1 MYTVIILLLNTPLSY
16 FRRLTMSAR
25 HYMAGKVG
33 ARVSLKA
40 KYELYRNI
48 LQQEVGFFDETKSGR
63 FLNYNNRW
71 SDGSKIVKHKPTFE
85 NGTIET

>member
-1 MYTVIILLLNTPLSY
+1 
-16 FRRLTMSAR
+16 MSTR

-63 FLNYNNRW
+63 FLGGPVYPLPPQKLFWLRQNVMVV
-71 SDGSKIVKHKPTFE
+71 DLFICTFE
-85 NGTIET
+85 H